1 MGRGWQTVKQIAH
14 SSSRIDAIIC
24 LKGQP
29 PAIEVV
35 QHFADVPLIAA
46 DGAANLLYDL
56 EILPEYI
63 VGDLDSV
70 QPEVIE
76 AMRETTEII
85 VEVDQDIN
93 DFEKALRF
101 AQQMLW
107 KRVLVTGIHGGDLEH
122 TLNNWSVLMRF
133 GKDMDLLV
141 LDGNRIGVPVYGPTS
156 YASTVDEIISLIPQ
170 PSVNLTTQGLH
181 WPLTQEVL
189 TLGVREGARNRATA
203 TAVELHVHDGAL
215 LLFIDARLPLL
226 PAAFQP
232 AILQDES

>member
-1 MGRGWQTVKQIAH
+1 MKQIAH

-29 PAIEVV
+29 PSIDVI

-70 QPEVIE
+70 LPEVIE

-122 TLNNWSVLMRF
+122 TLNNWSVLMRY
-133 GKDMDLLV
+133 GLNMDIV
-141 LDGNRIGVPVYGPTS
+141 AIDGQRIGIPL
-156 YASTVDEIISLIPQ
+156 YASTSYQSEMDEIVSLIPQ
-170 PSVNLTTQGLH
+170 PEATLTTRGLA
-181 WPLTQEVL
+181 WPLTQESL
-189 TLGVREGARNRATA
+189 TLGVREGARNRSTGER
-203 TAVELHVHDGAL
+203 VELEFHSGAV
-215 LLFIDARLPLL
+215 FMFVDARLPLL
-226 PAAFQP
+226 PAAIQP

>member
-1 MGRGWQTVKQIAH
+1 MKQIAH

-29 PAIEVV
+29 PSIDVI

-70 QPEVIE
+70 LPEVIE

-122 TLNNWSVLMRF
+122 TLNNWSVLMRY
-133 GKDMDLLV
+133 GLNMDIV
-141 LDGNRIGVPVYGPTS
+141 AIDGQRIGIPL
-156 YASTVDEIISLIPQ
+156 YASTSYQSEMDEIVSLIPQ
-170 PSVNLTTQGLH
+170 PEATLTTRGLA
-181 WPLTQEVL
+181 WPLTQESL
-189 TLGVREGARNRATA
+189 TLGVREGARNRSTGER
-203 TAVELHVHDGAL
+203 VELEIHSGAV
-215 LLFIDARLPLL
+215 FMFVDARLPLL
-226 PAAFQP
+226 PAAIQP

>member
-1 MGRGWQTVKQIAH
+1 MKQIAH

-29 PAIEVV
+29 PSIDVI

-70 QPEVIE
+70 LTEVIE

-122 TLNNWSVLMRF
+122 TLNNWSVLMRY
-133 GKDMDLLV
+133 GLNMDIV
-141 LDGNRIGVPVYGPTS
+141 AIDGQRIGIPL
-156 YASTVDEIISLIPQ
+156 YASTSYQSEMDEIVSLIPQ
-170 PSVNLTTQGLH
+170 PEATLTTRGLA
-181 WPLTQEVL
+181 WPLTQESL
-189 TLGVREGARNRATA
+189 TLGVREGARNRSTGER
-203 TAVELHVHDGAL
+203 VELEIHSGAV
-215 LLFIDARLPLL
+215 FMFVDARLPLL
-226 PAAFQP
+226 PAAIQP

>member
-1 MGRGWQTVKQIAH
+1 MKQIAH

-29 PAIEVV
+29 PAIEVI
-35 QHFADVPLIAA
+35 QHFADIPLIAA

-70 QPEVIE
+70 LPEVIE

-122 TLNNWSVLMRF
+122 TLNNWSVLMRY
-133 GKDMDLLV
+133 GVNMDIIAI
-141 LDGNRIGVPVYGPTS
+141 DGERIGMPLYGSTS
-156 YASTVDEIISLIPQ
+156 YKSDMDEIISLIPQ
-170 PSVNLTTQGLH
+170 PEATLTTRGLA
-181 WPLTQEVL
+181 WPLTQESL
-189 TLGVREGARNRATA
+189 SLGVREGARNRSTGER
-203 TAVELHVHDGAL
+203 VELEIHSGAV
-215 LLFIDARLPLL
+215 FMFVDARLPLL
-226 PAAFQP
+226 PAAIQP

>member
-1 MGRGWQTVKQIAH
+1 MKQIAH

-29 PAIEVV
+29 PSIDDI
-35 QHFADVPLIAA
+35 QHFVDVPLIAA

-70 QPEVIE
+70 LTEVIE

-122 TLNNWSVLMRF
+122 TLNNWSVLMRY
-133 GKDMDLLV
+133 GLNMDIV
-141 LDGNRIGVPVYGPTS
+141 AIDGQRIGIPL
-156 YASTVDEIISLIPQ
+156 YASTSYQSEMDEIVSLIPQ
-170 PSVNLTTQGLH
+170 PEATLTTRGLA
-181 WPLTQEVL
+181 WPLTQESL
-189 TLGVREGARNRATA
+189 TLGVREGARNRSTGER
-203 TAVELHVHDGAL
+203 VELEIHSGAV
-215 LLFIDARLPLL
+215 FMFVDARLPLL
-226 PAAFQP
+226 PAAIQP